1 MDVLI
6 AVNDN
11 RISGVVPS
19 EKTVQEIAESAVAL
33 FDKESDPI
41 SQFDDEAKNLLDP
54 FLA

>member
-19 EKTVQEIAESAVAL
+19 EKTVQEIVESVL
-33 FDKESDPI
+33 TLLDKEGDHI
-41 SQFDDEAKNLLDP
+41 GGLDVEAKNLLVDH
-54 FLA
+54 